1 MIVVDLETSGLDP
14 EKHGILS
21 IGAVEFENPAN
32 TFYGECRLRE
42 GAIIDDEATKIHGF
56 SEEQMRNC
64 KKSAKQLCEEFNLWS
79 KEIAERTL
87 AGQNLVS
94 LDVPFLRKNFA
105 LNNITWSFGHRS
117 VDTHAVAYSYFKR
130 NNIPIPLHADNR
142 SDLSLDFLIKYF
154 GLPKRSFHNALE
166 DAKFTS
172 EILKIILF

>member
-79 KEIAERTL
+79 KRSEERTL

-94 LDVPFLRKNFA
+94 LDVPFLRK
-105 LNNITWSFGHRS
+105 
-117 VDTHAVAYSYFKR
+117 
-130 NNIPIPLHADNR
+130 
-142 SDLSLDFLIKYF
+142 
-154 GLPKRSFHNALE
+154 
-166 DAKFTS
+166 
-172 EILKIILF
+172 